1 MNENGSDAAS
11 DGTVM
16 EVMGTAIIDATCS
29 PSNIRYPQDYSLLN
43 EAREKLEEMIDFFHS
58 QYAPWKKPRTY
69 RRIARKEY
77 LELAK
82 SKKRSA
88 KKIRSVIR
96 KQLGYVR
103 RDLGYLEAY
112 MSEGYALDKKFIN
125 NYLVILQLYEQQK
138 YMFDN
143 KTHRVENRIVSIH
156 QPYIRPIVR
165 GKVKTPVEFGA
176 KYDVSIDEK
185 GHARLEKISF
195 DPYNESTI
203 LTDVL
208 ERYKERTGHYP
219 ARVLVDQIYRTR
231 KNIDFC
237 KDHGIR
243 ISGPK
248 LGRPSKDISKNKEAA
263 KTEYKDNKDRIEVER
278 FFSLE
283 KGSNGAGL
291 IMTKL
296 KETIDQ
302 LTAQLE
308 EKSVQIETLQSEL
321 ASKNITI
328 EEQTQKIEQ
337 LNTNVT
343 ELTTQNEEKAK
354 VVAEQDKQINTAW
367 FVFGTKSELK
377 EQNILNKKE
386 VLKEGSFNKNYFTEI
401 DIRTQKEIKLYSKS
415 AKLLT
420 SHPSGSY
427 TLAKDAKGQYVLKI
441 NNPNTFWSVSRYL
454 VIQVK

>member
-1 MNENGSDAAS
+1 MKKLFFLLVCAVAMLTACTGNKAINEAAQRDRDSLMQVISQRDAEL
-11 DGTVM
+11 DEIMGTVN
-16 EVMGTAIIDATCS
+16 EINEGFRQI
-29 PSNIRYPQDYSLLN
+29 N
-43 EAREKLEEMIDFFHS
+43 EAQGRVTSEAANGEGANMKAQIQENIHFIQQTLQQNREQLEKLRS
-58 QYAPWKKPRTY
+58 RLKNST
-69 RRIARKEY
+69 
-77 LELAK
+77 LE
-82 SKKRSA
+82 
-88 KKIRSVIR
+88 
-96 KQLGYVR
+96 G
-103 RDLGYLEAY
+103 
-112 MSEGYALDKKFIN
+112 
-125 NYLVILQLYEQQK
+125 
-138 YMFDN
+138 
-143 KTHRVENRIVSIH
+143 
-156 QPYIRPIVR
+156 
-165 GKVKTPVEFGA
+165 
-176 KYDVSIDEK
+176 
-185 GHARLEKISF
+185 
-195 DPYNESTI
+195 
-203 LTDVL
+203 
-208 ERYKERTGHYP
+208 
-219 ARVLVDQIYRTR
+219 
-231 KNIDFC
+231 
-237 KDHGIR
+237 
-243 ISGPK
+243 
-248 LGRPSKDISKNKEAA
+248 
-263 KTEYKDNKDRIEVER
+263 
-278 FFSLE
+278 
-283 KGSNGAGL
+283 
-291 IMTKL
+291 TKL

>member
-1 MNENGSDAAS
+1 
-11 DGTVM
+11 
-16 EVMGTAIIDATCS
+16 
-29 PSNIRYPQDYSLLN
+29 
-43 EAREKLEEMIDFFHS
+43 
-58 QYAPWKKPRTY
+58 
-69 RRIARKEY
+69 
-77 LELAK
+77 
-82 SKKRSA
+82 
-88 KKIRSVIR
+88 
-96 KQLGYVR
+96 
-103 RDLGYLEAY
+103 
-112 MSEGYALDKKFIN
+112 
-125 NYLVILQLYEQQK
+125 
-138 YMFDN
+138 
-143 KTHRVENRIVSIH
+143 
-156 QPYIRPIVR
+156 
-165 GKVKTPVEFGA
+165 
-176 KYDVSIDEK
+176 
-185 GHARLEKISF
+185 
-195 DPYNESTI
+195 
-203 LTDVL
+203 
-208 ERYKERTGHYP
+208 
-219 ARVLVDQIYRTR
+219 
-231 KNIDFC
+231 
-237 KDHGIR
+237 
-243 ISGPK
+243 
-248 LGRPSKDISKNKEAA
+248 
-263 KTEYKDNKDRIEVER
+263 
-278 FFSLE
+278 
-283 KGSNGAGL
+283 
-291 IMTKL
+291 
-296 KETIDQ
+296 

>member
-1 MNENGSDAAS
+1 MKKLFFLSVCAAAMLTACTGNKAINEAAQRDRDSLMQVISQRDAEL
-11 DGTVM
+11 DEIMGTVN
-16 EVMGTAIIDATCS
+16 EINEGFRQI
-29 PSNIRYPQDYSLLN
+29 N
-43 EAREKLEEMIDFFHS
+43 EAQGRVTSEAANGEGANMKAQIQENIHFIQQTLQQNREQLEKLRS
-58 QYAPWKKPRTY
+58 RLKNST
-69 RRIARKEY
+69 
-77 LELAK
+77 LE
-82 SKKRSA
+82 
-88 KKIRSVIR
+88 
-96 KQLGYVR
+96 G
-103 RDLGYLEAY
+103 
-112 MSEGYALDKKFIN
+112 
-125 NYLVILQLYEQQK
+125 
-138 YMFDN
+138 
-143 KTHRVENRIVSIH
+143 
-156 QPYIRPIVR
+156 
-165 GKVKTPVEFGA
+165 
-176 KYDVSIDEK
+176 
-185 GHARLEKISF
+185 
-195 DPYNESTI
+195 
-203 LTDVL
+203 
-208 ERYKERTGHYP
+208 
-219 ARVLVDQIYRTR
+219 
-231 KNIDFC
+231 
-237 KDHGIR
+237 
-243 ISGPK
+243 
-248 LGRPSKDISKNKEAA
+248 
-263 KTEYKDNKDRIEVER
+263 
-278 FFSLE
+278 
-283 KGSNGAGL
+283 
-291 IMTKL
+291 TKL

>member
-1 MNENGSDAAS
+1 MKKLFILSVCAVAMLTACTGNKAINEAAQRDRDSLMQVISQRDAEL
-11 DGTVM
+11 DEIMGTVN
-16 EVMGTAIIDATCS
+16 EINEGFRQI
-29 PSNIRYPQDYSLLN
+29 N
-43 EAREKLEEMIDFFHS
+43 EAQGRVTSEAANGEGANMKAQIQENIHFIQQTLQQNREQLEKLRS
-58 QYAPWKKPRTY
+58 RLKNST
-69 RRIARKEY
+69 
-77 LELAK
+77 LE
-82 SKKRSA
+82 
-88 KKIRSVIR
+88 
-96 KQLGYVR
+96 G
-103 RDLGYLEAY
+103 
-112 MSEGYALDKKFIN
+112 
-125 NYLVILQLYEQQK
+125 
-138 YMFDN
+138 
-143 KTHRVENRIVSIH
+143 
-156 QPYIRPIVR
+156 
-165 GKVKTPVEFGA
+165 
-176 KYDVSIDEK
+176 
-185 GHARLEKISF
+185 
-195 DPYNESTI
+195 
-203 LTDVL
+203 
-208 ERYKERTGHYP
+208 
-219 ARVLVDQIYRTR
+219 
-231 KNIDFC
+231 
-237 KDHGIR
+237 
-243 ISGPK
+243 
-248 LGRPSKDISKNKEAA
+248 
-263 KTEYKDNKDRIEVER
+263 
-278 FFSLE
+278 
-283 KGSNGAGL
+283 
-291 IMTKL
+291 TKL